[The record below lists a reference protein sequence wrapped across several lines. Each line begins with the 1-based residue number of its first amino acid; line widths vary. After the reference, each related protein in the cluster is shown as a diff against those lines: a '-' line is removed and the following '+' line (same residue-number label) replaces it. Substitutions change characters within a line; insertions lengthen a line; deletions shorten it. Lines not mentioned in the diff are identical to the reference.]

1 VDIIIAGAG
10 RVGFRLAKSL
20 SIKHNVIIM
29 DRNEDALNNI
39 QESIDVL
46 TIPGNV
52 EDPKSYHSLQD
63 KTIDIFIAVTDSD
76 ETNLISSIIASE
88 KIDVK
93 RKIIRLKND
102 FFANSS
108 IAKKIGITDAVFPY
122 SLTAKSIV
130 SLLEFPRANNI
141 KSFLQT
147 SNKLIS
153 IKVDHDEENLSVF
166 SFKTTKIKLIGIDSG
181 KKFYI
186 PTEDDKIKKGDML
199 YLFGQIEDIKQIC
212 KQLNHTMPKNIKNIA
227 IFGADILG
235 IEIAQVLEENGAR
248 IKLIEKDLSK
258 CKKASEIL
266 KSSITIINSKYGD
279 FRLYDD
285 EGLKNADM
293 IIASSTNDEENI
305 IKCIEAKEH
314 GVTKVIAINNDINHY
329 NLMHSLGIVVVR
341 GPKVNAYNSIME
353 IIGSNS
359 VVNEKH
365 FCGGSAICFIREI
378 KNENQNIKPLLSS
391 GIVSYIVLNNE
402 LTLFNTNYILNS
414 DIVIM
419 SFCVRVK
426 EEEARLW
433 INKL

>member
-1 VDIIIAGAG
+1 MDIIIAGAG
-10 RVGFRLAKSL
+10 RVGFRLAKLL
-20 SIKHNVIIM
+20 SIKHNVVII
-29 DRNEDALNNI
+29 DRNEEALDKI
-39 QESIDVL
+39 QESLDVL
-46 TIPGNV
+46 TMPGNV
-52 EDPKSYHSLQD
+52 EDPKSYKSLQD

-88 KIDVK
+88 KINVK

-102 FFANSS
+102 FFARSS
-108 IAKKIGITDAVFPY
+108 IANKIGITDAVFPY
-122 SLTAKSIV
+122 NLTAKSIL

-153 IKVDHDEENLSVF
+153 IRVDNGEEDLSVF
-166 SFKTTKIKLIGIDSG
+166 KINSKKVKLIGIDSG

-186 PTEDDKIKKGDML
+186 PTEDDKIKSGDML
-199 YLFGQIEDIKQIC
+199 YLFGEEDDIKQMC
-212 KQLNHTMPKNIKNIA
+212 KRLNHTMPKNIKNIA

-235 IEIAQVLEENGAR
+235 IEIAQMLGENGVR
-248 IKLIEKDLSK
+248 IKLIEKDLNK

-266 KSSITIINSKYGD
+266 QSSATIINSKYGD

-293 IIASSTNDEENI
+293 IIASTTNDEENI

-314 GVTKVIAINNDINHY
+314 GVPKVIAINNDIEHY

-353 IIGSNS
+353 IIGSNA

-365 FCGGSAICFIREI
+365 FCGGSALCFVREMSN
-378 KNENQNIKPLLSS
+378 KDQVIKPLISS
-391 GIVSYIVLNNE
+391 GIVSYIVAKDE
-402 LTLFNTNYILNS
+402 LTIFNDSYIISNT
-414 DIVIM
+414 IVVM
-419 SFCVRVK
+419 AFCVRIK
-426 EEEARLW
+426 EEEARIW

>member
-1 VDIIIAGAG
+1 MYIIIAGAG
-10 RVGFRLAKSL
+10 RVGFRLAKLL

-29 DRNEDALNNI
+29 DKNEDALNKI

-46 TIPGNV
+46 TISGNV
-52 EDPKSYHSLQD
+52 EDPKSYTSLQD
-63 KTIDIFIAVTDSD
+63 KRIDIFIAVTDSD
-76 ETNLISSIIASE
+76 EINLISSIIASE

-141 KSFLQT
+141 KSFLHT

-153 IKVDHDEENLSVF
+153 IKVDNDEDKLSVF
-166 SFKTTKIKLIGIDSG
+166 SFNTKRIKLIGIDSG

-199 YLFGQIEDIKQIC
+199 YLFGQVEDIKQIC
-212 KQLNHTMPKNIKNIA
+212 KQLNHTMPKSIKNIA

-235 IEIAQVLEENGAR
+235 IEIAQMLGKNGAR
-248 IKLIEKDLSK
+248 IKIIEKDLDK

-266 KSSITIINSKYGD
+266 QNSATIINSKYGD

-293 IIASSTNDEENI
+293 IIASTTNDEENI

-314 GVTKVIAINNDINHY
+314 GVPKVIAINNDIEHY

-353 IIGSNS
+353 IIGSNA

-365 FCGGSAICFIREI
+365 FCGGSALCFIREL
-378 KNENQNIKPLLSS
+378 KNEHQIIKPLLSNAT
-391 GIVSYIVLNNE
+391 VSYIISNDEIEIFNINY
-402 LTLFNTNYILNS
+402 TLKNT
-414 DIVIM
+414 IVVM
-419 SFCVRVK
+419 TFCLREK
-426 EEEARLW
+426 EEEARMW
-433 INKL
+433 INNL